1 MLSHE
6 DGNFLLKIAREA
18 IENYLKNRKV
28 IDTPENIPLLFRE
41 KMGVFV
47 TIHKNGNLR
56 GCIGYPEPIKPLINA
71 VIDSAISAATED
83 PRFPPMNP
91 DELDQVDL
99 ELSVLTPP
107 QRVIVENPA
116 EYLERIRV
124 GIDGL
129 IIEQNYRKGL
139 LLPQVPVEWGWDVE
153 EFLVNTC
160 LKAGLQP
167 DCWYNEDVKVY
178 KFQAQIFQESAD

>member
-6 DGNFLLKIAREA
+6 DGKFLLKIAREA
-18 IENYLKNRKV
+18 IENYLKNREV
-28 IDTPENIPLLFRE
+28 INVPENIPPLFRE

-47 TIHKNGNLR
+47 TIHKKGDLR

-83 PRFPPMNP
+83 PRFPPMQP
-91 DELDQVDL
+91 DELKVVDL

-107 QRVIVENPA
+107 QKVVVERPV
-116 EYLERIRV
+116 EYLEKIKV
-124 GIDGL
+124 GVDGL
-129 IIEQNYRKGL
+129 IMQKGYNRGL

-153 EFLVNTC
+153 EFLINTC
-160 LKAGLQP
+160 LKSGLQP
-167 DCWYNEDVKVY
+167 DCWYDEDVEVY
-178 KFQAQIFQESAD
+178 KFQAEIFQEGVD